1 MMDDGDID
9 GKDTLIRIRTAKGH
23 QITMSDDGDCFF
35 ITHANGQTWLE
46 FGKQGTVDVY
56 SSNSINLRTQG
67 VLNMHADKGINMY
80 SGGLIRMKSQKSF
93 IVDSNDSVT
102 LHSEK
107 STVISGK
114 TLVGVRS
121 DGTLAL
127 QGASSSIKGGSQLNL
142 QGKVI
147 NLNGAAT
154 TPVPA
159 APQIPDVDLPDTA
172 WTEGQ
177 GWQSTANA
185 LKTIVTRA
193 PTHEPYAGHGR
204 AADVFVNFNPVD
216 TATLS
221 PDANTTKLYNQV
233 NQLPVIKEV
242 TRQDILSET
251 PATIGL
257 GTLVP
262 RQVTALTAA
271 AKSAATYVSR
281 DADSNLLPGWRLN
294 PSNVAVYAGDLIGVR
309 GVGQYGQSTA
319 SLINTGFVK
328 SSALTLI
335 NTLNGA

>member
-1 MMDDGDID
+1 
-9 GKDTLIRIRTAKGH
+9 
-23 QITMSDDGDCFF
+23 
-35 ITHANGQTWLE
+35 
-46 FGKQGTVDVY
+46 
-56 SSNSINLRTQG
+56 
-67 VLNMHADKGINMY
+67 MY

-93 IVDSNDSVT
+93 VVDSNDSVT

-114 TLVGVRS
+114 TLVGLRS

-193 PTHEPYAGHGR
+193 PTHEP
-204 AADVFVNFNPVD
+204 
-216 TATLS
+216 LS
-221 PDANTTKLYNQV
+221 
-233 NQLPVIKEV
+233 
-242 TRQDILSET
+242 
-251 PATIGL
+251 
-257 GTLVP
+257 
-262 RQVTALTAA
+262 
-271 AKSAATYVSR
+271 
-281 DADSNLLPGWRLN
+281 
-294 PSNVAVYAGDLIGVR
+294 
-309 GVGQYGQSTA
+309 
-319 SLINTGFVK
+319 
-328 SSALTLI
+328 
-335 NTLNGA
+335 